1 MISNQE
7 KQRVGEAYASRKPIR
22 VPVTL
27 GVNCRIVI
35 LDPRW
40 NPEGISWREYHNDGR
55 VMVEMQRRFM
65 DCKADYLNRY
75 CDAPTGRPAE
85 WTFYVD
91 NQNVYDAAYFGCP
104 VHFRDGQVPD
114 VTPIL
119 AGSDRDRIFDFDLDH
134 PLDNPFV
141 QECFRRHERLT
152 DAVNRTSID
161 GLTLKVAPVMMG
173 WDGPLTIAT
182 QLRGEEIFSDLIEDP
197 EYALRLMRFLQRAV
211 ELRCR
216 ALGAKASVPVFTPPS
231 GGFAD
236 DSIQLIGL
244 EMYRELLLPLH
255 REWYA
260 LFGPGPHFIHLCGDA
275 TRHFP
280 TIHRELNV
288 CSFDTGFP
296 VDHGQLRRDLGPDV
310 EISGGPEVGL
320 LMTGT
325 PQQVF
330 DRTRA
335 ILQSGIMHGGRFI
348 LREANNLPP
357 CVPEANLAA
366 MYHCCLEFGNY

>member
-7 KQRVGEAYASRKPIR
+7 KQRVWDAYRSRKPIR
-22 VPVTL
+22 VPVAW

-40 NPEGISWREYHNDGR
+40 NPEGVSWREYHNDGR

-65 DCKADYLNRY
+65 DCCADYLNHY
-75 CDAPTGRPAE
+75 SDSPTGRPAE
-85 WTFYVD
+85 WTFNID
-91 NQNVYDAAYFGCP
+91 NQNFYDAAYFGCP

-114 VTPIL
+114 ATPIL

-141 QECFRRHERLT
+141 QECFRRHERLR
-152 DAVNRTSID
+152 DAVAKTTLD
-161 GLTLKVAPVMMG
+161 GVTLKVGPLMMG

-197 EYALRLMRFLQRAV
+197 DYAVRMMRFLQRAV
-211 ELRCR
+211 EIRNR
-216 ALGAKASVPVFTPPS
+216 ALAVKAGVPIFTPPS

-255 REWYA
+255 REWYG
-260 LFGPGPHFIHLCGDA
+260 LFGPGPHGIHLCGDA

-296 VDHGQLRRDLGPDV
+296 VDHGKLRRELGPDV
-310 EISGGPEVGL
+310 EILGGPEVGL
-320 LMTGT
+320 LLSGT

-335 ILQSGIMHGGRFI
+335 ILTSGIMEGGRFI

-366 MYHCCLEFGNY
+366 MYQCCLEHGNY

>member
-7 KQRVGEAYASRKPIR
+7 KQRVRDAYNNRKPVR
-22 VPVTL
+22 VPVSW

-40 NPEGISWREYHNDGR
+40 NPEGVSWREYHNDGR
-55 VMVEMQRRFM
+55 IMVEMQRRFM
-65 DCKADYLNRY
+65 DCQADYLSRY
-75 CDAPTGRPAE
+75 CDSPSGRPGE
-85 WTFYVD
+85 WTFGID
-91 NQNVYDAAYFGCP
+91 NQNFYDAAYFGCP

-114 VTPIL
+114 VTPIF
-119 AGSDRDRIFDFDLDH
+119 AGGDRDRIFDFDLDH
-134 PLDNPFV
+134 PLDNPFI

-152 DAVNRTSID
+152 DAVNKTTID
-161 GLTLKVAPVMMG
+161 GVTLKVAPVMMG

-197 EYALRLMRFLQRAV
+197 DYALRMMRFIQRAA
-211 ELRCR
+211 EIRCR
-216 ALGAKASVPVFTPPS
+216 ALAERAGVPIFVGPS
-231 GGFAD
+231 GWFAD

-260 LFGPGPHFIHLCGDA
+260 LYGPGPHSIHLCGDA

-280 TIHRELNV
+280 TIRRELNV
-288 CSFDTGFP
+288 TTFDTGFP
-296 VDHGQLRRDLGPDV
+296 VDHGWLRRELGPDV
-310 EISGGPEVGL
+310 EIMGGPEIGL

-330 DRTRA
+330 DRTKE
-335 ILQSGIMHGGRFI
+335 ILQSGIMDGGRFQ

-366 MYHCCLEFGNY
+366 MYQCCLEHGNY